1 MKGRLIYSML
11 IVVVVVFS
19 MSGGVVAWFT
29 HETTADVQQ
38 FVVGTLEISSPE
50 LIAET
55 GTWDPG
61 ETVALT
67 YRITNLGNQNLYLRV
82 RPVTE
87 YMGDSFLLSGDAVTV
102 SVTDPLWISPDG
114 VVWYYGAL
122 SPLVIAPAQT
132 VDIDLAAVL
141 AADADGYISVSL
153 EAESI
158 QVSATS
164 VEKLWLNH
172 PW

>member
-1 MKGRLIYSML
+1 MKGRLFYSML

-38 FVVGTLEISSPE
+38 FVVGTLEISSPQ

-55 GTWDPG
+55 GVWEPG
-61 ETVALT
+61 ETVELT
-67 YRITNLGNQNLYLRV
+67 YRITNLGNQDMYLRV

-87 YMGDSFLLSGDAVTV
+87 YMGDAFLLSGDALTY
-102 SVTDPLWISPDG
+102 DIADAQWITADSA
-114 VVWYYGAL
+114 VWYYGSV
-122 SPLVIAPAQT
+122 SPLVIAPT
-132 VDIDLAAVL
+132 HSVDIPLSVAV
-141 AADADGYISVSL
+141 AADVNGYVSVSL

-164 VEKLWLNH
+164 VEKLWPDH